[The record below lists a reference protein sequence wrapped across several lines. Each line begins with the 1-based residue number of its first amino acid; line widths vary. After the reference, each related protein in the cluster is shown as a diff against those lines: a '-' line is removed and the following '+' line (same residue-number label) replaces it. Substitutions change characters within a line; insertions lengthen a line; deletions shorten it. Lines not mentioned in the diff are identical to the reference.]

1 MAGYTLQYVESYAR
15 ANCPAAFAI
24 INDVVKYTFVKNT
37 FVRGD
42 ESTFEGHAL
51 HVGYLDREAYGD
63 CWFAVCDPSD
73 GQIATYH
80 GRPGDKLVPAG
91 DPFARP
97 ATASSVADTV
107 FPFCLAMD
115 HPHLTAKDNVT
126 ARQEKKFRL
135 LLLIQ
140 FAHLLTGRLKH
151 LELVSPHR
159 SDILGEFVALCELMQ
174 RQNDRIAKKEAKK
187 VARTAEEKAIQTSTQ
202 KAKPNE
208 STKNADSVPKRDLK
222 RKAATDDGPH
232 TSTSQGTD

>member
-1 MAGYTLQYVESYAR
+1 MAGYTLQDVESYAR

-24 INDVVKYTFVKNT
+24 INDVKYTFVRNT

-42 ESTFEGHAL
+42 KSTFEGHAL

-80 GRPGDKLVPAG
+80 GRPGDILVPAG

-97 ATASSVADTV
+97 ATASNVADTV

-115 HPHLTAKDNVT
+115 YPHSKAKDDVST
-126 ARQEKKFRL
+126 RQEKKFRL

-140 FAHLLTGRLKH
+140 FAHLLTDRLKH

-187 VARTAEEKAIQTSTQ
+187 VARTAEEKAVQASAQ
-202 KAKPNE
+202 AAKPNE
-208 STKNADSVPKRDLK
+208 STKHPGSSGKRDLK
-222 RKAATDDGPH
+222 RKAVTNDEPH
-232 TSTSQGTD
+232 TSISQGTD